1 VDTFCHL
8 FKIGEYAVDVIVEG
22 HINQEESMADV
33 VASVVSLKT
42 CQTPVL
48 RINANGSDM
57 QGRLL
62 FSPGGYIV
70 GGKINVSGE
79 TGWEAVRK
87 LLNVTDGNYA
97 ILDPLR
103 KTTADIN
110 QGLWIRTDKILTLLP
125 NLPEDPDDF
134 VDKQP
139 QRSQESAVRPKT
151 GQTDL
156 APIMAAVHAGKD
168 DDISDPSI
176 PIKVDREDRQTVEA
190 KAPSRKYNQGRWR
203 IVRFCL
209 QVVGGVAAGALIMW
223 QSDNIWSFWWHHIW
237 MKVLALFGL
246 KV

>member
-1 VDTFCHL
+1 
-8 FKIGEYAVDVIVEG
+8 VDVIVEG
-22 HINQEESMADV
+22 PINQEESMADV
-33 VASVVSLKT
+33 VASVVALKT

-48 RINANGSDM
+48 RINSAGSDM

-87 LLNVTDGNYA
+87 LLNVTEGNYA

-110 QGLWIRTDKILTLLP
+110 QGLWIRTDKVLPLLP
-125 NLPEDPDDF
+125 NLPEIADDF

-139 QRSQESAVRPKT
+139 ERNQESAVRPKT
-151 GQTDL
+151 GQHDL
-156 APIMAAVHAGKD
+156 APHMAAVGAPKD
-168 DDISDPSI
+168 EDVMDPSI
-176 PIKVDREDRQTVEA
+176 PLKVDKEDRQTVEA

-203 IVRFCL
+203 IVKFIL
-209 QVVGGVAAGALIMW
+209 QVSFGLGVASLLMIY
-223 QSDNIWSFWWHHIW
+223 SNEIWSFWWHSIW
-237 MKVLALFGL
+237 TPALGL
-246 KV
+246 FHLKP

>member
-1 VDTFCHL
+1 M
-8 FKIGEYAVDVIVEG
+8 DVIVEG
-22 HINQEESMADV
+22 QINQEEPMAEV
-33 VASVVSLKT
+33 LASVVALKT

-48 RINANGSDM
+48 RINASDSDM

-87 LLNVTDGNYA
+87 LLNVTEGNYA
-97 ILDPLR
+97 ILDPVR

-110 QGLWIRTDKILTLLP
+110 QALWIRTDKVMPHLA
-125 NLPEDPDDF
+125 NLPEDPEDF

-139 QRSQESAVRPKT
+139 QRNQESAVRPKT
-151 GQTDL
+151 GQHDL
-156 APIMAAVHAGKD
+156 APHMAAVGAPKD
-168 DDISDPSI
+168 EDVMDPSI

-203 IVRFCL
+203 VVRFCL
-209 QVVGGVAAGALIMW
+209 QVSFGVAMAALIMW
-223 QSDNIWSFWWHHIW
+223 QSDNIWAFWWHRIW
-237 MKVLALFGL
+237 VPVLALFGL
-246 KV
+246 KA